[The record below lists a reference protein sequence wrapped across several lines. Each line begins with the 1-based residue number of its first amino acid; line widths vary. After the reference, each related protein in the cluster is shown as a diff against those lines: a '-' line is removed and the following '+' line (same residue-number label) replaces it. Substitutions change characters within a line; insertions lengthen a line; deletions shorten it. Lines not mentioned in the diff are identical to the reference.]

1 MMPRTWFNNRNVIAV
16 IGILLCALITETAS
30 AQVTN
35 FQNKNY
41 RISYG
46 IGSANSSVS
55 YIHENIN
62 NDVLNTWTIQQKDA
76 FIQNRITLD
85 FFPNGIERIP
95 TPFTISSGI
104 SFGTNLGLVTQ
115 NVELYDGTNLYAFPE
130 ATNFAYGFTLAF
142 INVLHLGSSSFID
155 ISSGITSGTSN
166 YTGLVAGDTAG
177 AAISDNT
184 TNTRGIFKVGFGSNL
199 TSSIGWGV
207 FTFFSPQA
215 TEIERSAR
223 VEITDPANDLE
234 QEIRTKNDNYIE
246 FGFSLTF
253 LL

>member
-1 MMPRTWFNNRNVIAV
+1 MTLRTWFNNRNVIAV

-35 FQNKNY
+35 LQRKNY
-41 RISYG
+41 RVSYG
-46 IGSANSSVS
+46 VGLANSGVS
-55 YIHENIN
+55 YIHEQVN
-62 NDVLNTWTIQQKDA
+62 NDVLNTWTIQQRDTYV
-76 FIQNRITLD
+76 QNRITLD
-85 FFPNGIERIP
+85 FFPNGIEKIP
-95 TPFTISSGI
+95 TPFTISSGV

-142 INVLHLGSSSFID
+142 INVLHLGSASFID
-155 ISSGITSGTSN
+155 ISAGITSSTASYSGVVS
-166 YTGLVAGDTAG
+166 GDTAG
-177 AAISDNT
+177 AAISDKT

-199 TSSIGWGV
+199 SSSIGWGV

-223 VEITDPANDLE
+223 VEITSPANDLE
-234 QEIRTKNDNYIE
+234 QEIRTENDNYLE